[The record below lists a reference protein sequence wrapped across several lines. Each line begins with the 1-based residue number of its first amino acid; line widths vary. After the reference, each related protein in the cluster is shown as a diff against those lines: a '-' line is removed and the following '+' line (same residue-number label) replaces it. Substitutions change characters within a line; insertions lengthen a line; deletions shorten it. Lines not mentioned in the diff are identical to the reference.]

1 MKTFSSLKK
10 FFLFL
15 WTLFLCFNLNAQMI
29 LVSETDFSVAGGEDD
44 YWHST
49 DMVDGY
55 GGIIKPSVTVG
66 GDFSVRD
73 FTGAGADYSIS
84 LVVPS
89 YAVASYT
96 GRLDFLCF
104 FGK

>member
-55 GGIIKPSVTVG
+55 GRSSRMREDVHERSDVSAENICI
-66 GDFSVRD
+66 
-73 FTGAGADYSIS
+73 
-84 LVVPS
+84 VV
-89 YAVASYT
+89 
-96 GRLDFLCF
+96 
-104 FGK
+104 FGHLLAACD